1 MGAGHAGSADTG
13 MGAGSSISGGSA
25 GGSLDPRPGTA
36 GDDKDL
42 SKIRGSNLG

>member
-1 MGAGHAGSADTG
+1 
-13 MGAGSSISGGSA
+13 MGAGSAISGGSA